1 MPELWASLLSRPC
14 KGIWY
19 ATYFPTRSGWFE
31 PCSPCRSCC
40 FLGGWGFLFE
50 SPAGLVLL
58 WGMWHYSRTV
68 TSQVTVLTV
77 VPAVPHCYLRRCA
90 HTWPYIQPLTERCP
104 HDVSTISHVA
114 AGREQAG
121 ILEIKEDLRRGGFG
135 YRTRWLRPDCLRFV
149 FPREKNLNPCVR
161 PLFLIRE
168 MCSRRSALARHR
180 LRKMQRIACWE
191 KNKQAC
197 HQSWEGILSA
207 ALLSE
212 SGFHFIHY

>member
-1 MPELWASLLSRPC
+1 MRLIFLPGRVGLSLVPPVAPAVFW
-14 KGIWY
+14 GDG
-19 ATYFPTRSGWFE
+19 F
-31 PCSPCRSCC
+31 
-40 FLGGWGFLFE
+40 FLRLL
-50 SPAGLVLL
+50 LV
-58 WGMWHYSRTV
+58 WSDYSRTV
-68 TSQVTVLTV
+68 AS
-77 VPAVPHCYLRRCA
+77 HLRRCA
-90 HTWPYIQPLTERCP
+90 HTWPYIQPLSERPP
-104 HDVSTISHVA
+104 HDVSGISHVA

-121 ILEIKEDLRRGGFG
+121 ILEIKKDHRRGGFG

-149 FPREKNLNPCVR
+149 FPREKSLNRCVR

-168 MCSRRSALARHR
+168 MCNRRSALARQE
-180 LRKMQRIACWE
+180 RKMQRIACWE